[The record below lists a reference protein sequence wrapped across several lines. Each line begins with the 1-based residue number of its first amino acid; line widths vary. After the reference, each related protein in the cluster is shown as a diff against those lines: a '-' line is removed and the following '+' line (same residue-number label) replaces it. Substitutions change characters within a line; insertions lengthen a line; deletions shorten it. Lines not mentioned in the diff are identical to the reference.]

1 MWDVFISYAHSDAK
15 SAATSAKEA
24 LEHQNLNVWM
34 DDALR
39 GGERFRGAINEAL
52 EQARCVVVLWSRGAT
67 KSAFV
72 EGESAQAARRGTLL
86 PFLLEEG
93 IEDSVPL
100 EQQGISGVPLY
111 FDGEAF
117 SAVQLE
123 KLVAEVKR
131 KLSEPRPTGL
141 AEVVRD
147 LRQKLQEK
155 LKDRY
160 TLVNELGHGHSSV
173 VFRACSAQNPGTE
186 FAIKVTTM
194 HMLLLTDGLY
204 DSFVRASETAGRLR
218 HLNIVNVHN
227 VERKDDLFLSVTRLV
242 DGQSL
247 ESVLEGPRPLS
258 PPIVRSILSQ
268 VAEALAYAHKQGVL
282 HLALRPAKIIIDREG
297 TAHVTEFG
305 TAHVRARHEAE
316 RYADRL
322 LGVPT
327 YMSPEQCRGEDP
339 LSASSDQYSLG
350 VIAYEML
357 TGRPPFKGN
366 SPLEIMRQHC
376 DNDPPPL
383 EALSSE
389 HPKFAAVVLKML
401 AKSPKQR
408 YQSMRL
414 LKYELDHALSPG
426 TSSVL
431 TAYDSYC
438 RCCAQGPFA
447 DLFYANFIAKPGVSE
462 AFAAV
467 QMDRQAEVLEHAL
480 KIIFTSGLDSDAGR
494 ETFSRI
500 ARKHSRIDLSGLYE
514 VFVDTIVDTVRQQD
528 PECTPEVEQAWTKML
543 GEFIER
549 LKAVEA
555 GVPRQLPTQQ

>member
-1 MWDVFISYAHSDAK
+1 MWDVFISYAHSDAR
-15 SAATSAKEA
+15 SAAASAKAA
-24 LEHQNLNVWM
+24 LERQNLNVWM
-34 DDALR
+34 DDDLR

-52 EQARCVVVLWSRGAT
+52 EQARCVVVLWSRAAT
-67 KSAFV
+67 ESAYV

-86 PFLLEEG
+86 PFLLERG
-93 IEDSVPL
+93 IEDALPL

-111 FDGEAF
+111 FDEGAF
-117 SAVQLE
+117 SPVQLD
-123 KLVAEVKR
+123 KLVVEVKR
-131 KLSEPRPTGL
+131 KLSEPRPAGL

-160 TLVNELGHGHSSV
+160 TLVNQLGHGHSSV
-173 VFRACSAQNPGTE
+173 VFRARSAQNPGTE
-186 FAIKVTTM
+186 YAIKVTTM

-204 DSFVRASETAGRLR
+204 DSFVKASETAGRLR

-227 VERKDDLFLSVTRLV
+227 VEQKDDLFLSVTRLV

-247 ESVLEGPRPLS
+247 ESVLKGPHSLS

-268 VAEALAYAHKQGVL
+268 VAGALAYAHSEGVP
-282 HLALRPAKIIIDREG
+282 HFALRPAKIIIDRKG

-339 LSASSDQYSLG
+339 LTPSSDHYSLG

-357 TGRPPFKGN
+357 TGAPPFVGK

-376 DNDPPPL
+376 DNEPRPL
-383 EALSSE
+383 EALARE
-389 HPKFAAVVLKML
+389 HPKFAAVVLRML

-414 LKYELDHALSPG
+414 LKYELDHALSAG
-426 TSSVL
+426 SSNL
-431 TAYDSYC
+431 LMAYDSYY
-438 RCCAQGPFA
+438 RCCAHGPFA
-447 DLFYANFIAKPGVSE
+447 DLFYANFIAKPGVSD
-462 AFAAV
+462 AFTAV
-467 QMDRQAEVLEHAL
+467 QMDRQADVLEHAL
-480 KIIFTSGLDSDAGR
+480 NTIFTSGLDSEAGR
-494 ETFSRI
+494 EMFGRI
-500 ARKHSRIDLSGLYE
+500 ARKHARIDLSKLYD
-514 VFVDTIVDTVRQQD
+514 VFVETIVDTVRQQD
-528 PECTPEVEQAWTKML
+528 SECTPQVEQAWRQML

-549 LKAVEA
+549 LKAAEA
-555 GVPRQLPTQQ
+555 DVPRHLPT